1 MRIHSKR
8 FSQVIKDKA
17 VKVED
22 LAAVI
27 VTPGKGIN
35 NQAKAE
41 SAIRNWM
48 RGSDHPRCRAEHI
61 KKLCTSLQVSPA
73 SIAKFTALFKFEH
86 GSPRKTKLLTDLIRG
101 KDFETALNLLT
112 FNIKRS
118 AVDVKKALQA
128 ASDDAERFE
137 ADTLDLIV
145 EEACSDEG
153 PVMKRFH
160 QKDRGRAHRIIKRMT
175 HITVSLV
182 EKQSAATG
190 KR

>member
-8 FSQVIKDKA
+8 LSQTIKAKA
-17 VKVED
+17 IKVED
-22 LAAVI
+22 LAPAI

-35 NQAKAE
+35 NAAKAE
-41 SAIRNWM
+41 AAIRNWM

-61 KKLCTSLQVSPA
+61 KKLSDALGVAPA
-73 SIAKFTALFKFEH
+73 AISKFTALFKFER

-101 KDFETALNLLT
+101 KDYTTALNLLT

-128 ASDDAERFE
+128 ASDDAERFD
-137 ADTLDLIV
+137 ADTLNLIV
-145 EEACSDEG
+145 EEAAADEG
-153 PVMKRFH
+153 PMMKRFH
-160 QKDRGRAHRIIKRMT
+160 QKDRGRAHRILKRMT

-182 EKQSAATG
+182 EKQ
-190 KR
+190 